1 MTPEQERQAFGSS
14 LLVEDGDLVFG
25 EVAGELALREVSG
38 RENLLQALEL
48 RVLTPY
54 GSDIFNV
61 LYGLDYAQIFGSP
74 EGMRM
79 TRELIRLNLVR
90 TLATDPRI
98 GEIRDIVFADD
109 EQSRLRRRWRV
120 EVQLET
126 NSADEIALPLAIG
139 GLT

>member
-14 LLVEDGDLVFG
+14 LALEDGDLVFEQIAG
-25 EVAGELALREVSG
+25 ARRLREVAGL
-38 RENLLQALEL
+38 ENLIQALEL

-74 EGMRM
+74 EGRQR
-79 TRELIRLNLVR
+79 TQELIKLNLVR
-90 TLATDPRI
+90 TLATDARI
-98 GEIRDIVFADD
+98 GEVRDIVFAED
-109 EQSRLRRRWRV
+109 EASRVRRRWQV

-126 NSADEIALPLAIG
+126 SSADEIALQLGIG
-139 GLT
+139 G